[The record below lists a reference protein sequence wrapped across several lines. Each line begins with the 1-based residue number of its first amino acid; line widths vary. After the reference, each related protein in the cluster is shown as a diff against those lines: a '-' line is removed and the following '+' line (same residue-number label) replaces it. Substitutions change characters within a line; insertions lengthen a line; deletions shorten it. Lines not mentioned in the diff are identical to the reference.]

1 MADGSDARS
10 ELVRIDTRGE
20 VHPIGAKAS
29 QRLRS
34 RPGAYRVLPAPNHV
48 VFLRYTGEDGL
59 RDKEDGAVVRL
70 AGEVTR
76 PGGLCDIVG
85 LLGQAGW
92 RGELLVMDSAATR
105 RLFFDRGNIVGVQTN
120 AEHERLGQVMYRFG
134 DITEAQLQKLESELA
149 RSRRPI
155 GELVVELGFV
165 GQSEVFRAL
174 RKQVD
179 EVVSGLLSVDDG
191 TFFFLEGFDDSALIS
206 HQVVSVSAALMDAV
220 QRVDEIK
227 YFRERIPSGEHIPR
241 RSPGSIGPVP
251 AELENTYWA
260 INGVASIAELG
271 RMTGRGE
278 FALTKDVFTLLR
290 HGTIYLSPPST
301 AGSNQAIVALVN
313 DALKWLHALVDEAG
327 RGGPFRETLSA
338 FTTGA
343 GLYDVL
349 FRRAGP
355 ARDGTLVVDAVC
367 GNSELVDAV
376 DPAMTLRRMLH
387 EYLAF
392 ALFSAHP
399 LLSAD
404 KRVECEQKVSGVLA
418 ELQSSV

>member
-1 MADGSDARS
+1 MVDSTDARS
-10 ELVRIDTRGE
+10 ELVRIDTRGA
-20 VHPIGAKAS
+20 VHPIGATAS

-34 RPGAYRVLPAPNHV
+34 RPGAYRVLPSPDHV

-59 RDKEDGAVVRL
+59 RDQEDGAVVRL

-76 PGGLCDIVG
+76 PGGLCDIIG

-92 RGELLVMDSAATR
+92 RGELLVMESAATR
-105 RLFFDRGNIVGVQTN
+105 RVFFDRSNIVGVQTN
-120 AEHERLGQVMYRFG
+120 ADNERLGHVLYRFG
-134 DITEAQLQKLESELA
+134 AITKEQLERLETQIEQTQ
-149 RSRRPI
+149 RPT

-179 EVVSGLLSVDDG
+179 EVVLGALTVADG
-191 TFFFLEGFDDSALIS
+191 TFFFLEGFDDGLLTT
-206 HQVVSVSAALMDAV
+206 HQVVHANAALMDAV

-227 YFRERIPSGEHIPR
+227 YFRERVPSGDHVPR
-241 RSPGSIGPVP
+241 RSTGSIGPVP
-251 AELENTYWA
+251 PEFDATYRA
-260 INGVASIAELG
+260 IDGIASIAELG

-278 FALTKDVFTLLR
+278 FAITKDVFTLLR
-290 HGTIYLSPPST
+290 HGLIQLAPPST
-301 AGSNQAIVALVN
+301 TGSTQAIVSLAN
-313 DALKWLHALVDEAG
+313 DALRLVHTLVDAVA
-327 RGGPFRETLSA
+327 RGGPFRETLSS

-349 FRRAGP
+349 FLRAGP
-355 ARDGTLVVDAVC
+355 ARDGTLSAEAVC
-367 GNSELVDAV
+367 ANIELVDAV
-376 DPAMTLRRMLH
+376 DPEHTLRRMLH

-392 ALFSAHP
+392 ALFSAQS
-399 LLSAD
+399 LLAPD
-404 KRVECEQKVSGVLA
+404 QRAECEERMSAVLA

>member
-1 MADGSDARS
+1 MADAGDARS
-10 ELVRIDTRGE
+10 ELVRIDVRGT
-20 VHPIGAKAS
+20 VHPIGTTAS

-34 RPGAYRVLPAPNHV
+34 RPGAYRVLPSPNHV
-48 VFLRYTGEDGL
+48 VFMRYTGEDGL
-59 RDKEDGAVVRL
+59 RDQEDGAVVRL

-76 PGGLCDIVG
+76 PGGLCDIIG
-85 LLGQAGW
+85 LLGQAAW

-105 RLFFDRGNIVGVQTN
+105 RVFFDRGSIVGVQTTADN
-120 AEHERLGQVMYRFG
+120 ERLGQVMYRFG
-134 DITEAQLQKLESELA
+134 ALTLDQLEQLEAKIAES
-149 RSRRPI
+149 SRPT
-155 GELVVELGFV
+155 GELVVELGLV

-179 EVVSGLLSVDDG
+179 EVVLGMLTLADG
-191 TFFFLEGFDDSALIS
+191 TFFFLEGFDDTALTS
-206 HQVVSVSAALMDAV
+206 HQVVNASAALMDAV

-227 YFRERIPSGEHIPR
+227 YFRERVPSGAHIPR
-241 RSPGSIGPVP
+241 RSQGSIGPVP
-251 AELENTYWA
+251 AELETTYWA

-290 HGTIYLSPPST
+290 HGMIYLAPPST
-301 AGSNQAIVALVN
+301 AGSNQAIVALAN
-313 DALKWLHALVDEAG
+313 DALKLLHGFVDEIG
-327 RGGPFRETLSA
+327 RGGPFRETLSS

-355 ARDGTLVVDAVC
+355 SRDGTLSAEVVCANV
-367 GNSELVDAV
+367 ELVDPV
-376 DPAMTLRRMLH
+376 DPTLTLRRMLH

-392 ALFSAHP
+392 CLFSAHA
-399 LLSAD
+399 LLPTE
-404 KRVECEQKVSGVLA
+404 KRTECEQRVSAVLV
-418 ELQSSV
+418 ELQAPA